1 MDAEIISVG
10 TEILMG
16 STINTDATE
25 ISKKLNE
32 LGINVYWHTV
42 VGDNPGRLSQ
52 SIEIAK
58 KRADLIVTSGGLG
71 PTCDDLTKQ
80 TLAKAFGLE
89 LRHSE
94 EAERRLRERFK
105 SLAKEMPE
113 SNLQQVYLPEGSK
126 IFYNNHGTAPGCAF
140 EAEGVTVMMLPGPPR
155 ELVPMLE
162 EYGVP
167 YLKQFSDEQ
176 ILSHTVCT
184 FGRGESD
191 IESSLRDYMNS
202 LSNPTLAPYAKYAEV
217 QLRVTAKAKSRDEA
231 EKMMKPVIQKVQDT
245 LGDVIYGIDVQSLE
259 NCIVSLLK
267 QQGKTLAVAES
278 CTGGLVAKRITDIS
292 GSSEVFLGGV
302 TAYTGGSKT
311 KFLGIPEGFILE
323 HDVVSAKVASAL
335 AERVRKTLG
344 SDFGIGITGLAGPNG
359 DGVNPVGTIFVA
371 LSTKDRNYVRPLSLG
386 GQSSRER
393 NRVTAAN
400 HALDML
406 RRSLTGLEVVKI

>member
-1 MDAEIISVG
+1 MNAEIISVG

-16 STINTDATE
+16 STINTDAAE

-42 VGDNPGRLSQ
+42 VGDNPQRLSE
-52 SIEIAK
+52 SVEIAK
-58 KRADLIVTSGGLG
+58 KRAGLIVTSGGLG

-89 LRHSE
+89 LIHNE

-105 SLAKEMPE
+105 DYAKQMPE
-113 SNLQQVYLPEGSK
+113 NNLQQVYLPEGCK
-126 IFYNNHGTAPGCAF
+126 VFYNDNGTAPGCAF

-162 EYGVP
+162 DYGVP

-191 IESSLRDYMNS
+191 IESKLRDYMTS
-202 LSNPTLAPYAKYAEV
+202 HSNPTLAPYAKFAEV
-217 QLRVTAKAKSRDEA
+217 QLRVTAKAKSRNEA
-231 EKMMKPVIQKVQDT
+231 EKMMQPVLQMLQDT
-245 LGDVIYGIDVQSLE
+245 LGDVIYGIDVETLE
-259 NCIVSLLK
+259 NCVVSLLK
-267 QQGKTLAVAES
+267 EQGKTIAVAES
-278 CTGGLVAKRITDIS
+278 CTGGLIAKRLTDIS

-302 TAYTGGSKT
+302 TAYTDGAKT

-323 HDVVSAKVASAL
+323 HDVVSAKVAAAL

-344 SDFGIGITGLAGPNG
+344 SDFGLGVTGLAGPNG
-359 DGVNPVGTIFVA
+359 DGINPVGTIFVA
-371 LSTKDRNYVRPLSLG
+371 LSTQNKSYVRSLSLG
-386 GQSSRER
+386 GRSSRER

-400 HALDML
+400 HALDMA
-406 RRSLTGLEVVKI
+406 RRSLTGLEVVKF